1 MYRRKSGFQYK
12 VDIRMR
18 EFVPY
23 GCDYENC
30 MEKTREA
37 FRKYQTRAN
46 EEAAAVATAAKSQSK
61 NKRFYF
67 LGFY

>member
-1 MYRRKSGFQYK
+1 
-12 VDIRMR
+12 MR

-37 FRKYQTRAN
+37 FRKYQTSTNA
-46 EEAAAVATAAKSQSK
+46 EAAAAKSQLK
-61 NKRFYF
+61 NKR
-67 LGFY
+67 

>member
-61 NKRFYF
+61 NKR
-67 LGFY
+67 